1 MLRRFARFP
10 NIEDLQSMENNVDD
24 VYEKEEKVQEP
35 DMAEIARWE
44 TEREEMNA
52 WLTAALGDASRTV
65 GNRAEFLV
73 RAIYDDKKGGSPHDL
88 VGLDCVG
95 DFFDKNIGVLNTLEA
110 SPQLQVA
117 YHSLYHG
124 GVIRREMLNE
134 ATPRTLSKLIASGVF
149 DKNGNGYDETD
160 IDKHSELLVQ
170 LLPRQQGWMDVE
182 DVDEGVVGA
191 TASVGKLML
200 QHLTNIRQDEVLRV
214 VRTMPAFGRTKE
226 VVHLALERLAVLE
239 KDPNNDECCVDEVV
253 ALTPER
259 DKDAADA
266 AFWLLVAKAG
276 LVQWTLYPKA
286 AVTDALLDAVAHSR
300 EAHNVFQLNEAT
312 LQDPQYIKLVAQ
324 HSHMFLSYART
335 RPEWDQYY
343 PLFFKHFPNHY
354 KRLSPETTVRLPVE
368 TTVEALRRNPW
379 LICYTPAG
387 PFHRGARTSA
397 HVQEGTRLEYWYHS
411 LGAEYTQAG
420 EGYCQKFHESFPVP
434 PMSKLEPLMLRNC
447 EERDKSVLG
456 VREFQLRFKGLLPE
470 LVQHIVEFAWSPDA
484 AFWLRSS
491 RLHQVASS
499 VTKDEIDPASQR
511 LLPEFESLAALA
523 PSRRDLQRIVGKDAQ
538 LPKDTTPLRRLLLRY
553 QCRCSTKKHAPTC
566 PLLSP
571 PRPEPAFETPR
582 AVRTGGAALF
592 DDEPVTGGPS
602 FLDLLD
608 AAARPKKRNLE
619 AMLNAPRSASEYFA
633 YYNTVHAV
641 DPALYQG
648 PTLKVCNLRFP
659 ANLKIAFQQENP
671 KQSGSKAHERYDA
684 YKVATTLAQF
694 NALSGGRWSALTYD
708 FEHGFV
714 VLG

>member
-1 MLRRFARFP
+1 
-10 NIEDLQSMENNVDD
+10 
-24 VYEKEEKVQEP
+24 
-35 DMAEIARWE
+35 
-44 TEREEMNA
+44 
-52 WLTAALGDASRTV
+52 
-65 GNRAEFLV
+65 
-73 RAIYDDKKGGSPHDL
+73 
-88 VGLDCVG
+88 
-95 DFFDKNIGVLNTLEA
+95 
-110 SPQLQVA
+110 
-117 YHSLYHG
+117 
-124 GVIRREMLNE
+124 
-134 ATPRTLSKLIASGVF
+134 
-149 DKNGNGYDETD
+149 
-160 IDKHSELLVQ
+160 
-170 LLPRQQGWMDVE
+170 
-182 DVDEGVVGA
+182 
-191 TASVGKLML
+191 
-200 QHLTNIRQDEVLRV
+200 
-214 VRTMPAFGRTKE
+214 
-226 VVHLALERLAVLE
+226 
-239 KDPNNDECCVDEVV
+239 
-253 ALTPER
+253 
-259 DKDAADA
+259 
-266 AFWLLVAKAG
+266 
-276 LVQWTLYPKA
+276 
-286 AVTDALLDAVAHSR
+286 
-300 EAHNVFQLNEAT
+300 
-312 LQDPQYIKLVAQ
+312 
-324 HSHMFLSYART
+324 
-335 RPEWDQYY
+335 
-343 PLFFKHFPNHY
+343 
-354 KRLSPETTVRLPVE
+354 
-368 TTVEALRRNPW
+368 
-379 LICYTPAG
+379 
-387 PFHRGARTSA
+387 
-397 HVQEGTRLEYWYHS
+397 
-411 LGAEYTQAG
+411 
-420 EGYCQKFHESFPVP
+420 
-434 PMSKLEPLMLRNC
+434 
-447 EERDKSVLG
+447 LG
-456 VREFQLRFKGLLPE
+456 VREFQLRFKGLFPE